1 MQWLKNSSGT
11 IMTLDDL
18 PGSKGTDFLL
28 EKSRFDLFGTYIAMA
43 LRNLVEL
50 ILVLF
55 LESLITRRAFELN
68 HEA

>member
-11 IMTLDDL
+11 IMTLDEL

-43 LRNLVEL
+43 LRNLVEP